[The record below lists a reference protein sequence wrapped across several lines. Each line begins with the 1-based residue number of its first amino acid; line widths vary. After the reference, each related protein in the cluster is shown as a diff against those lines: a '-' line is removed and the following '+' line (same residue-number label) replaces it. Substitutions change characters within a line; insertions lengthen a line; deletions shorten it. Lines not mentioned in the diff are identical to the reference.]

1 MKREYSCPKCGN
13 HMIKNGTTAA
23 GKTRYICYGS
33 TGRTERAYCY
43 STTDPEA
50 TAAKTPSGKPQASEK
65 TASPKF
71 KRALGGV
78 KRLVITS
85 AQNATP
91 VNEAF
96 LASLEHYCD
105 INDAEL
111 IVVHPGQRDGEADT
125 TESAWDRLLEWVQE
139 LDGLAALYGINV
151 GIELMERKPFEFFM
165 LPSDAKRLMAG
176 AYQNLGLTV
185 DLAHLNTH
193 GNPIDLLEQINPDW
207 ISHVHLSD
215 NTPQRVHLPLGTGKM
230 DIGGLLHALTDR
242 YSGLVSIE
250 GSVPERGIQLLEQNF
265 TYLEKLGYVRRK

>member
-1 MKREYSCPKCGN
+1 MSMNLIFG
-13 HMIKNGTTAA
+13 I
-23 GKTRYICYGS
+23 
-33 TGRTERAYCY
+33 
-43 STTDPEA
+43 STTVLREHPVSSALEKIALAGFASAELWPWHLEKWTEPLYKLRTQIEKLELKLTIHAFTGEYNPLALDVYDSRQA
-50 TAAKTPSGKPQASEK
+50 RRRVAAQ
-65 TASPKF
+65 F
-71 KRALGGV
+71 
-78 KRLVITS
+78 
-85 AQNATP
+85 Q
-91 VNEAF
+91 
-96 LASLEHYCD
+96 LAGDL
-105 INDAEL
+105 DAEL
-111 IVVHPGQRDGEADT
+111 IVVHPGQRDGEADA